1 MKEMNKEGRR
11 LCDIQADLFEK
22 SVTTLEMSSEVFVR
36 RFMNS
41 KIASEFD
48 SKVFL
53 DDSKTIDDVFNE
65 LNNQYGRT
73 NYGSKKY
80 NKDIMYWSGYLYRYF
95 CYTYEISSKQAYKY
109 LPLKYV
115 AGSFMP
121 YHSLDVPQAIE
132 RLLEAKHISFN
143 DDDIMR
149 KGVDLLRVIKKVE
162 NPYIAF
168 PTFGNERFLLR
179 RIENKDINDLLKVYS
194 DDDAVKYF
202 NCDNC
207 NGDNFNYTTLDQMK
221 KAMEFW
227 DYSYNNRY
235 FVRWA
240 IVDKINNEVIGT
252 IEQFH
257 RDSDDYFA
265 NCSLLR
271 LDLRSDYEKKE
282 IIKNILKLIVPSSYQ
297 LFNCNKV
304 VTKSFEG
311 NIERENALY
320 ELGFKNPNKELVGHK
335 GEKYYGYWEIHK

>member
-22 SVTTLEMSSEVFVR
+22 SVVELEMSSEVFVR

-48 SKVFL
+48 SNAFL
-53 DDSKTIDDVFNE
+53 DDTKTITDIFTE
-65 LNNQYGRT
+65 LDNQYGKS
-73 NYGSKKY
+73 NYGSIKY

-109 LPLKYV
+109 FPLKYI
-115 AGSFMP
+115 ASSFMP

-149 KGVDLLRVIKKVE
+149 KGVDLLRVIKKTE
-162 NPYIAF
+162 DPYIVF
-168 PTFGNERFLLR
+168 PVFGNERFLLR
-179 RIENKDINDLLKVYS
+179 KIENKDINDLLRIYS
-194 DDDAVKYF
+194 DKDAVKYF
-202 NCDNC
+202 NSDNC
-207 NGDNFNYTTLDQMK
+207 NGDNFNYTTLEQMK
-221 KAMEFW
+221 QAMEFW
-227 DYSYNNRY
+227 SYSYEHRY
-235 FVRWA
+235 FIRWA
-240 IVDKINNEVIGT
+240 IVDKINNNVIGT

-257 RDSDDYFA
+257 RDSNDYFT

-271 LDLRSDYEKKE
+271 LDLRSDYEKKD

-304 VTKSFEG
+304 VTKSFDE

-320 ELGFKNPNKELVGHK
+320 ELGFKNQNKELIGHK